1 LFCKKHKYDLAYT
14 LFFSTGDEQLQR
26 LDTKKLA
33 LATILGALAA
43 ALEAIPGP
51 PFDIRFPLYPQISWD
66 PSGIPMM
73 ISVLFTGSI
82 GGIYTCLIGCAVIML
97 RGNLFGGIL
106 KLVAEL
112 ATLLAF
118 VVFRKGIVKKSVTA
132 IVSRV
137 LVMTVANYLLLP
149 IFYAPYQ
156 TQATVVGLLV
166 PIAIFNITQALI
178 NIIPAYI
185 VYSRLGDKW
194 LLFGTADNRP

>member
-1 LFCKKHKYDLAYT
+1 
-14 LFFSTGDEQLQR
+14 LQR
-26 LDTKKLA
+26 MDTKKLA
-33 LATILGALAA
+33 LASILGALAA

-51 PFDIRFPLYPQISWD
+51 PFDIRYPLYPQISWD

-73 ISVLFTGSI
+73 ISVFFTGSI
-82 GGIYTCLIGCAVIML
+82 GGVYTCLIGCAVIIL
-97 RGNLFGGIL
+97 RGNIYGGTL
-106 KLVAEL
+106 KIIAEL

-118 VVFRKGIVKKSVTA
+118 VVFRKGIVKKSITA

-137 LVMTVANYLLLP
+137 LVMSVANYYLLP

-166 PIAIFNITQALI
+166 PIAVFNVTQALI

-185 VYSRLGDKW
+185 IYSRLGDWWRLRIQETKP
-194 LLFGTADNRP
+194 LDSASIKT